1 MFTSILRP
9 HLFNKKMYDYCI
21 ESTNKSI
28 KNIIERK
35 NTEKNNI
42 TNLKINLETIESS
55 SIIPRNNLAPVIF
68 IISVSSI
75 IYFVIAQKDKYV
87 FL

>member
-1 MFTSILRP
+1 MFTLISRP
-9 HLFNKKMYDYCI
+9 HFFNKKMYDYCI

-42 TNLKINLETIESS
+42 RNLKINLETIDDSS
-55 SIIPRNNLAPVIF
+55 LIPRNNFIPVIF
-68 IISVSSI
+68 IISMSSI
-75 IYFVIAQKDKYV
+75 VYFYYTKR
-87 FL
+87 

>member
-1 MFTSILRP
+1 MFTSISRP
-9 HLFNKKMYDYCI
+9 FFFNKKMYDYCI

-42 TNLKINLETIESS
+42 TNLKINLVTTGDSTL
-55 SIIPRNNLAPVIF
+55 IPSNNFIPVMF
-68 IISVSSI
+68 IISMSSI
-75 IYFVIAQKDKYV
+75 VYFYYNTKR
-87 FL
+87 

>member
-1 MFTSILRP
+1 MFTSISRP
-9 HLFNKKMYDYCI
+9 FFFNKKMYDYCI

-42 TNLKINLETIESS
+42 TNLKINLVTGDSTL
-55 SIIPRNNLAPVIF
+55 IPSNNFIPVMF
-68 IISVSSI
+68 IISMSSI
-75 IYFVIAQKDKYV
+75 VYFYYNTKR
-87 FL
+87 